1 MDQDQTDEE
10 EESEEDK
17 VETEPGVMTT
27 FDE

>member
-10 EESEEDK
+10 EERGEDK

>member
-1 MDQDQTDEE
+1 MDQEETDEE
-10 EESEEDK
+10 EASGEDK